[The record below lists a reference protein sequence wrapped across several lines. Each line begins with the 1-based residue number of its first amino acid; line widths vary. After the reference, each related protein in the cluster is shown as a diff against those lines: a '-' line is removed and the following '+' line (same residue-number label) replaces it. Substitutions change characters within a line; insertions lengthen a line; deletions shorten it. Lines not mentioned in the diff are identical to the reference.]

1 MLKYFLIANII
12 LSLSYGTI
20 INVGSEEIHDFNS
33 IQDGIDSAQIGDTV
47 LVHSGIYY
55 ENIIIDKTNPINLP
69 SSSTRPLECP
79 KTPLNNIYKKPSP
92 SKNKLIYCNN
102 SITNLFAILPS
113 TLPLLFCIIKDI
125 TFPMS
130 ERLFAEV

>member
-55 ENIIIDKTNPINLP
+55 ENIIIDNLDDIVNEEMFYSIFNFVEQFNKYLIINSTKPINL
-69 SSSTRPLECP
+69 
-79 KTPLNNIYKKPSP
+79 NNYKKF
-92 SKNKLIYCNN
+92 KKY
-102 SITNLFAILPS
+102 F
-113 TLPLLFCIIKDI
+113 F
-125 TFPMS
+125 
-130 ERLFAEV
+130 

>member
-33 IQDGIDSAQIGDTV
+33 IQDGINSAQIGDTV

-55 ENIIIDKTNPINLP
+55 ENIIIDKTITLA
-69 SSSTRPLECP
+69 SLAIFDD
-79 KTPLNNIYKKPSP
+79 LNDWYGFNDWCMF
-92 SKNKLIYCNN
+92 L
-102 SITNLFAILPS
+102 AI
-113 TLPLLFCIIKDI
+113 
-125 TFPMS
+125 
-130 ERLFAEV
+130 